1 MWAGHSR
8 GSKNADVENKS
19 IDNIVHLIF
28 PSRKSNIKWWYQNTT
43 SAEQRDF
50 LRWTRLIVLRPYLPV
65 LLSIEK

>member
-1 MWAGHSR
+1 MWAGHR

-19 IDNIVHLIF
+19 IETIF
-28 PSRKSNIKWWYQNTT
+28 NVILSSRKSNIKWWYQNTT